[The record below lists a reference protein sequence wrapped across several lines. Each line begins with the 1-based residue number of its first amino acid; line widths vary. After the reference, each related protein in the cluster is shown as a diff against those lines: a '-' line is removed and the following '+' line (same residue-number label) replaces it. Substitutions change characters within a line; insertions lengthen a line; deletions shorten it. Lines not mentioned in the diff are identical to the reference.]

1 MVDKVDAS
9 SPLQARRNE
18 NLPIR
23 TAEPGSPGRSATQP
37 IPDTEN
43 PRPDWQSGSTYEQ
56 LRQRVGET
64 GDIDRQR
71 VEDIKA
77 AIRRGDFTI
86 DAQRVARA
94 VVDLE
99 QLLAD

>member
-9 SPLQARRNE
+9 SPALARRNDNPPMRGTE
-18 NLPIR
+18 PGTSR
-23 TAEPGSPGRSATQP
+23 DPARPAPGAEPRRADLPV
-37 IPDTEN
+37 
-43 PRPDWQSGSTYEQ
+43 GSTFEQ

-64 GDIDRQR
+64 GDMDRQR

-94 VVDLE
+94 VIDLE
-99 QLLAD
+99 QLLAG